1 MPLTISLLIFHS
13 RVLAR
18 ASRCEF
24 IQFLKEGLFRFRNL
38 EAFMIQKQVSD
49 TGFLLV
55 VPVSVLSEV
64 IDGNPDEI
72 LNINFWKRSFFSTEK
87 KVFVLEMEG

>member
-24 IQFLKEGLFRFRNL
+24 IHFLKEDLFRFRNL

-55 VPVSVLSEV
+55 VPVIVLSEV

-72 LNINFWKRSFFSTEK
+72 LNINLGERSFFSTEK